1 MKTHLFLVQRWSEGA
16 PGKLSNVPRPP
27 RSCGLW
33 DEQPPITS
41 PSPTQRPQRPAARS
55 ASEQAHPIGRP
66 AYPANT
72 GLWLGHATCQDL
84 RKAQATPLTL
94 SVRGMAGALLLPCH
108 SGLQGSVGASTEHH
122 AWQSARR
129 KELAC
134 QELDFSQWR
143 ETQLNL
149 YKLNI

>member
-1 MKTHLFLVQRWSEGA
+1 MCPGHQGPVDSEM
-16 PGKLSNVPRPP
+16 SNPLLLHPLPHRCPKGQQLALP
-27 RSCGLW
+27 
-33 DEQPPITS
+33 
-41 PSPTQRPQRPAARS
+41 
-55 ASEQAHPIGRP
+55 EQAHPIGRP

>member
-1 MKTHLFLVQRWSEGA
+1 M
-16 PGKLSNVPRPP
+16 
-27 RSCGLW
+27 
-33 DEQPPITS
+33 
-41 PSPTQRPQRPAARS
+41 PQRPTARS

-66 AYPANT
+66 SYRANV

-84 RKAQATPLTL
+84 GKAQATPLTL
-94 SVRGMAGALLLPCH
+94 SMRGTAGARLLPCH
-108 SGLQGSVGASTEHH
+108 RGLQGSAGASTEHH
-122 AWQSARR
+122 AQQSAHR